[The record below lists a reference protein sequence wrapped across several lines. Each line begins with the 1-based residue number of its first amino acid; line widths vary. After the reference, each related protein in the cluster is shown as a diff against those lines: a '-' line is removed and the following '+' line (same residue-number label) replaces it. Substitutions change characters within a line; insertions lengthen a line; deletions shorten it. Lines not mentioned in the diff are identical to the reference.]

1 MGRYVKKKKCWNVF
15 VHVGAIEE
23 NPPWAFSMETRTR
36 VLTAISELSVS
47 SAVVL
52 VRAFGKP
59 LTHSKRSKWKAFG
72 RNFFP
77 SFASF
82 FIRSESGGQCTFVR
96 NCTQALIDCTLKFYI
111 PSCVPFSNWWLQYY
125 FTAKP
130 KLYLSAQYQKLEN
143 IFLLNCGDSFRNA
156 KEALRKI
163 FYSITKIIQKFV
175 KV

>member
-23 NPPWAFSMETRTR
+23 NPPWAFSMETGTR
-36 VLTAISELSVS
+36 VLTAIRELSVS
-47 SAVVL
+47 SEVVL

-82 FIRSESGGQCTFVR
+82 FYSVRVRRAVHFRSQLHTSSHRLYIKILYSVLCSVFELMAPILFHS
-96 NCTQALIDCTLKFYI
+96 QAQTLSLRTVSEAGKYI
-111 PSCVPFSNWWLQYY
+111 FAKLWW
-125 FTAKP
+125 
-130 KLYLSAQYQKLEN
+130 
-143 IFLLNCGDSFRNA
+143 
-156 KEALRKI
+156 
-163 FYSITKIIQKFV
+163 
-175 KV
+175 